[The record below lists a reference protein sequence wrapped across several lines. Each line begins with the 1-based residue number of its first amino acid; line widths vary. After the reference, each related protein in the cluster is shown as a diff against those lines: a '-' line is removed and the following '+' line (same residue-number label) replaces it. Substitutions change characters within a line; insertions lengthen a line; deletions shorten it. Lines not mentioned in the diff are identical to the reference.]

1 VDAALIA
8 LILVIFYLLWS
19 LVDGLDRL

>member
-8 LILVIFYLLWS
+8 LILVVFYLLWF